1 MATVHVGA
9 NADPHPVAGLGGLG
23 AQEHKTVAASSPSRS
38 GSTRATRV
46 PSTQHEPTVAIAP
59 LATSPRARYG
69 RRLRVLREAMAV
81 DSLPIQDLIDRAE
94 AVLRPRLVGDR
105 WFGDVAAAIETVE
118 GNVFVGV
125 CVDTGATGY
134 CAEQAAGAAMIT
146 AGETRVRK
154 VVAVWR
160 DSRVAPDAPLFVL
173 PPCGVCRR
181 FLVDIDPANADAEV
195 VLGAEQVSPLSELLP
210 LAGWSAAPARP

>member
-1 MATVHVGA
+1 M
-9 NADPHPVAGLGGLG
+9 
-23 AQEHKTVAASSPSRS
+23 
-38 GSTRATRV
+38 
-46 PSTQHEPTVAIAP
+46 
-59 LATSPRARYG
+59 
-69 RRLRVLREAMAV
+69 

-94 AVLRPRLVGDR
+94 AVLQPRLVGGR

-125 CVDTGATGY
+125 CIDTGATGY
-134 CAEQAAGAAMIT
+134 CAERAAGAAMIT
-146 AGETRVRK
+146 AGETKVRR

-160 DSRVAPDAPLFVL
+160 DSRVAVDALLFVL

-195 VLGAEQVSPLSELLP
+195 VLGADEVSVLIQLLP
-210 LAGWSAAPARP
+210 LAGWSASPARP